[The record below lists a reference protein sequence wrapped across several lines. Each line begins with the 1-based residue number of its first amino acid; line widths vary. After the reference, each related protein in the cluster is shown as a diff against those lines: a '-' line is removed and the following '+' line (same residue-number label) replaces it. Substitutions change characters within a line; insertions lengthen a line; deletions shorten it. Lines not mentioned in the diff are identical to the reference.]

1 MDIIDLMDW
10 ASTRRRNEIII
21 WRVPQIKCFGRMCCR
36 LHPRL
41 LNNFWSCVIS
51 SRVRVLVN
59 CWKVG
64 RQKMR
69 VKSNIYDACWGNSWV
84 DIQAACAI
92 ICSKPGPKTAA
103 KIICF
108 KILHT
113 FCRHH
118 FTCFHKKFA
127 IRSVINQ
134 QSKFIIY
141 LLFAEILYFGVNFRG
156 YSKLSVSLH

>member
-1 MDIIDLMDW
+1 MSFCMGFCTCFCIFFACVFAPCNWSLIDLMDW
-10 ASTRRRNEIII
+10 AST
-21 WRVPQIKCFGRMCCR
+21 
-36 LHPRL
+36 
-41 LNNFWSCVIS
+41 
-51 SRVRVLVN
+51 RVLVN

-141 LLFAEILYFGVNFRG
+141 LLFDEILYFGVNFRG